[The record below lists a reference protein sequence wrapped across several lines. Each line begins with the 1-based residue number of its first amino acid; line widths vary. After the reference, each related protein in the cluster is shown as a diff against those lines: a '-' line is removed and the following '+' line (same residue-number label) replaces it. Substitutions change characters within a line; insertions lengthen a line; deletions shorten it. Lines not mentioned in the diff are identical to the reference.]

1 MWERLLRRVIMW
13 ETLLRA
19 GLWFSE
25 PGPSGGSVSMDVFL
39 PRLRPGP
46 VPFPTFSDAAGDEV
60 ILYFLLVIQ
69 WGILVFNFGA
79 DIGVSVF

>member
-1 MWERLLRRVIMW
+1 MWERLLRGVIMW

-19 GLWFSE
+19 GLWRLPT
-25 PGPSGGSVSMDVFL
+25 PGLPVGVSVWMIFCL
-39 PRLRPGP
+39 GQGL

-60 ILYFLLVIQ
+60 ILYFLFVIQ